1 MSFVFFVTTCITSTS
16 VKVVYYVK
24 TCILYDLYIFKFFFL
39 GGGDMCFS
47 IQGIGIME
55 LVYVFFFILK
65 LEMSFVDHCNSS
77 LLKIYFGNSLFYYEN
92 IYIQC

>member
-24 TCILYDLYIFKFFFL
+24 TCILYDLYIFKFFFW
-39 GGGDMCFS
+39 GGDMCFS

-55 LVYVFFFILK
+55 LVYVFFLYFEIRD
-65 LEMSFVDHCNSS
+65 EFCRS
-77 LLKIYFGNSLFYYEN
+77 L
-92 IYIQC
+92 

>member
-1 MSFVFFVTTCITSTS
+1 MSFVFFVTVTSTS

-24 TCILYDLYIFKFFFL
+24 TCILYDLYIFKFFFF
-39 GGGDMCFS
+39 GNMCFS
-47 IQGIGIME
+47 IQVIGIIV

-65 LEMSFVDHCNSS
+65 LEMSYVDHCNSS

>member
-1 MSFVFFVTTCITSTS
+1 MSFVFDVTITSTS
-16 VKVVYYVK
+16 VKLVYYVK
-24 TCILYDLYIFKFFFL
+24 TCILYDLYIFKFL

-77 LLKIYFGNSLFYYEN
+77 LLKIYFGNLLFYYEN
-92 IYIQC
+92 IYI

>member
-1 MSFVFFVTTCITSTS
+1 MSFVFFVTVTSTS

-24 TCILYDLYIFKFFFL
+24 TCILYDLYIFKNFFL
-39 GGGDMCFS
+39 GNVCFS

-92 IYIQC
+92 IYTQC

>member
-1 MSFVFFVTTCITSTS
+1 
-16 VKVVYYVK
+16 
-24 TCILYDLYIFKFFFL
+24 
-39 GGGDMCFS
+39 MCFS

-65 LEMSFVDHCNSS
+65 LEMSFVDYCNSFVF
-77 LLKIYFGNSLFYYEN
+77 KIYFGNLLFYYEN